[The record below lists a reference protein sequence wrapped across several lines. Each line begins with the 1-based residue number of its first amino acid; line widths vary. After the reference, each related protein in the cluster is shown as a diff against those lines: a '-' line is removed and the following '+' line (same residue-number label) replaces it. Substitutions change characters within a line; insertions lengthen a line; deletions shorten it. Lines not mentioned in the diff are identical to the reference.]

1 MSDEFSIPMSSR
13 LLINFE
19 NQAKALG
26 LEFAISTMLNSF
38 PKGDGEREGV
48 KMRLDAEIDTIAEE
62 LGVNKGTY
70 SVI

>member
-1 MSDEFSIPMSSR
+1 
-13 LLINFE
+13 
-19 NQAKALG
+19 LG
-26 LEFAISTMLNSF
+26 LEFAISTLLNSF

-48 KMRLDAEIDTIAEE
+48 KMRLDAEIDTIADE